1 MSLFP
6 SVLEIWNILERIVS
20 LHFSFICDNRNTS
33 PLSLLV
39 LIRAAAQNDSALS
52 VSYGSCLMVGK
63 KKPTA
68 YHTCNNTPKGAYFW
82 GETSR
87 PVLVWNHQPPSTRA
101 QPSHPVFHL
110 IFLILFWF
118 HIIIFEWVIITI
130 SVSKWNM
137 NTLRIV
143 STSSSTNSLLSY
155 KRKKYDRRISIEIR
169 I

>member
-33 PLSLLV
+33 LLSLLV
-39 LIRAAAQNDSALS
+39 LIRAAAQNDSAFS

-87 PVLVWNHQPPSTRA
+87 PVLVWNHQPPLNTRT
-101 QPSHPVFHL
+101 
-110 IFLILFWF
+110 
-118 HIIIFEWVIITI
+118 TI
-130 SVSKWNM
+130 SPSVSPHFPHSVLIPHHHFWM
-137 NTLRIV
+137 GYYHHLC
-143 STSSSTNSLLSY
+143 
-155 KRKKYDRRISIEIR
+155 E
-169 I
+169 